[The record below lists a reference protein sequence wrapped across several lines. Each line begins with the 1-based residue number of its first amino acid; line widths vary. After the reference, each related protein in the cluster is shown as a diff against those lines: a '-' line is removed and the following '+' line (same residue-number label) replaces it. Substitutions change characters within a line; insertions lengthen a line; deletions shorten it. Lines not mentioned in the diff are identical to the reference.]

1 MTGPGDGPEPD
12 REPQQRD
19 VRDDAALVEAHLA
32 GDPDAFAEL
41 FARHRDRLWAVAL
54 RTTGDRE
61 DAADALQDALIS
73 AYRRA
78 DSFRGESAVTT
89 WLHRIVVNAC
99 LDRLRRRKVRAA
111 EPLPEDLEGHASRGS
126 LLGTRDPHASESDP
140 EARALAGERRDRVLA
155 ALDTLPADQKAAL
168 VLVDLEGY
176 PVQEAA
182 EILEVPVGTVKSRCS
197 RGRARL
203 AVLLSDLAPPPGTAP
218 GSDASHLEDPGRAPA
233 EPPGHPPDRSDETH
247 QEVSGHE

>member
-1 MTGPGDGPEPD
+1 MTGPGPD
-12 REPQQRD
+12 LEPQPRD

-78 DSFRGESAVTT
+78 DSFRGDSAVTT

-126 LLGTRDPHASESDP
+126 LLGTRDPRAADSDP

-176 PVQEAA
+176 PVREAA
-182 EILEVPVGTVKSRCS
+182 EILDAPVGTVKSRCS
-197 RGRARL
+197 RGRASL
-203 AVLLSDLAPPPGTAP
+203 AVLLGDLARSPGTGARP
-218 GSDASHLEDPGRAPA
+218 GASHLEDPGQAAGRK
-233 EPPGHPPDRSDETH
+233 PGQQPSQPSGRSDETH

>member
-1 MTGPGDGPEPD
+1 MTGPGDGLEPD
-12 REPQQRD
+12 LEPQPRD

-32 GDPDAFAEL
+32 GDLDAFAEL

-61 DAADALQDALIS
+61 DAADALQEALIA

-78 DSFRGESAVTT
+78 ASFRGESAVTT

-111 EPLPEDLEGHASRGS
+111 QPLPEDLEGHASRGS
-126 LLGTRDPHASESDP
+126 LVGSGDPLGVDSDP
-140 EARALAGERRDRVLA
+140 EARALASERRDRVLA
-155 ALDTLPADQKAAL
+155 ALDTLPPDQKAAL

-182 EILEVPVGTVKSRCS
+182 AILEVPTGTVKSRCS
-197 RGRARL
+197 SGRVRL
-203 AVLLSDLAPPPGTAP
+203 AVLLADLDPSSGTAP
-218 GSDASHLEDPGRAPA
+218 ATGASHPEDPGQHRPL
-233 EPPGHPPDRSDETH
+233 PPDAAATRPTRR
-247 QEVSGHE
+247 

>member
-1 MTGPGDGPEPD
+1 MTGSGPD
-12 REPQQRD
+12 LEPQPRD
-19 VRDDAALVEAHLA
+19 ERDDAALVEAHLA
-32 GDPDAFAEL
+32 GDHDAFAEL

-126 LLGTRDPHASESDP
+126 LLGTRDHQAADADP

-155 ALDTLPADQKAAL
+155 ALDTLPPDQKAAL

-203 AVLLSDLAPPPGTAP
+203 APLLTDLAGSAGTSS
-218 GSDASHLEDPGRAPA
+218 GSGASHLEDPGRDPR
-233 EPPGHPPDRSDETH
+233 EKPGHPPARCDETT
-247 QEVSGHE
+247 QEVSGHD